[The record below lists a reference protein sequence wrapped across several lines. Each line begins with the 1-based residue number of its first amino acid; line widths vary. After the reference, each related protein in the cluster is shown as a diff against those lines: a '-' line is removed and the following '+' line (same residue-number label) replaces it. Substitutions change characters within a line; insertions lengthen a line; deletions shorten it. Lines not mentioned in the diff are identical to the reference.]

1 MFRPTH
7 FVLAAIVV
15 TALATSSIAAQ
26 APYPPD
32 RATALKMRKE
42 FLTEL
47 DSLHSEFMQLAE
59 AFPADK
65 YARRPAPGV
74 RSVGDVF
81 MHVASEYYFFT
92 PAVFG
97 AVPSPVV
104 EANKAGFEKFEKMSS
119 KFPTSTSTS
128 ASSSPTPA

>member
-7 FVLAAIVV
+7 FVLGAIVV

-26 APYPPD
+26 AP
-32 RATALKMRKE
+32 
-42 FLTEL
+42 
-47 DSLHSEFMQLAE
+47 
-59 AFPADK
+59 
-65 YARRPAPGV
+65 GV
-74 RSVGDVF
+74 RSVGEVF

-119 KFPTSTSTS
+119 KPEVLKHLQEGFAYGRQAVATLDEAKIIGLT
-128 ASSSPTPA
+128 